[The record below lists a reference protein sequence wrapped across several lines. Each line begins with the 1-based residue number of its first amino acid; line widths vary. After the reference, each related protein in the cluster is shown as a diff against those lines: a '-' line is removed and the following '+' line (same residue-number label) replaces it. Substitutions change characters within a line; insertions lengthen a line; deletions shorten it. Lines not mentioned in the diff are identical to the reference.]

1 MKFRH
6 LPAISLALL
15 IIWAASCN
23 KTTNTPAPTPV
34 SVTANLATVQII
46 TNGSRDT
53 QNYRILYNA
62 QGQVDS
68 IIETYYSTPQYTSF
82 VYGSDN
88 SYTVIINDGG
98 GPETETVTTNAD
110 GTISSLIQDTYD
122 TLYYT
127 YNSNGIAQ
135 TKENN
140 YITNY
145 AWVNGDIDSSSN
157 ESSGSNSSVYYY
169 DLSHL
174 WQMGDIISIG
184 SFLSY
189 GRPTIRSKH
198 LMTGRSFTGNFEKYV
213 YKFDSRS
220 RITQVSI
227 ADENVVYLYT
237 YTN

>member
-23 KTTNTPAPTPV
+23 KSTNTPTPTPV
-34 SVTANLATVQII
+34 VVTANLATVQII
-46 TNGSRDT
+46 NNGTDT
-53 QNYRILYNA
+53 ENSRILYNA

-68 IIETYYSTPQYTSF
+68 ILETSFGSTQYTSF

-98 GPETETVTTNAD
+98 GPETETITTNAD
-110 GTISSLIQDTYD
+110 GTINSLIQDTYD

-135 TKENN
+135 TKEDN
-140 YITNY
+140 YITSY
-145 AWVNGDIDSSSN
+145 AWVNGDIDSSFTVAAA
-157 ESSGSNSSVYYY
+157 SSIYYY

-189 GRPTIRSKH
+189 GRPTIKSEH
-198 LMTGRSFTGNFEKYV
+198 LLTARSFTGNFEKYV

-227 ADENVVYLYT
+227 TDENVVYLYT

>member
-1 MKFRH
+1 MNTRH
-6 LPAISLALL
+6 LPIYLTLL
-15 IIWAASCN
+15 IVWVASCN
-23 KTTNTPAPTPV
+23 KTTNTPAPMPV
-34 SVTANLATVQII
+34 TVTANLATVQII
-46 TNGSRDT
+46 NNGNDT
-53 QNYRILYNA
+53 ENYRILYNA
-62 QGQVDS
+62 RGQVDS
-68 IIETYYSTPQYTSF
+68 IIETSFGSPQYTSF
-82 VYGSDN
+82 VYGSNN

-98 GPETETVTTNAD
+98 GPETVTITTNAD

-135 TKENN
+135 TKEDN
-140 YITNY
+140 YSTNY
-145 AWVNGDIDSSSN
+145 VWVNGDIDSSSN
-157 ESSGSNSSVYYY
+157 VSSGSNSSVYYY

-189 GRPTIRSKH
+189 GRPTIKSKH
-198 LMTGRSFTGNFEKYV
+198 LLTARSFTGNFEKYV

-227 ADENVVYLYT
+227 PDENVLYLYT